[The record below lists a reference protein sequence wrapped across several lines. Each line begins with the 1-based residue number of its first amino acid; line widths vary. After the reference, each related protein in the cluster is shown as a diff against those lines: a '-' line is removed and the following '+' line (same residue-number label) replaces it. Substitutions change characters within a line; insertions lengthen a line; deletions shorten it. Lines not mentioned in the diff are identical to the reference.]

1 MASQSPAT
9 VRLFPL
15 TGTLLLPGTFLPLN
29 VFETR
34 YRQLVAD
41 AMQGDRRIGMI
52 QPFVP
57 ADDNSGPPLSED
69 RQPAL
74 YAVGCLGEVVE
85 CEPQDDG
92 RYWIV
97 LKGESRFRVVEE
109 LLVTGGYRQVLADCS
124 TFAGDQHEFDCDLEI
139 GQLLA
144 YAERYCTALEL
155 DFDLDLLASLPPAQ
169 AVNALSAALPLAPA
183 EKQALLEAAAP
194 DARGELLIRLMEI
207 QDVATSDRP
216 ASYVLPTVH

>member
-41 AMQGDRRIGMI
+41 AMRGDRRIGMI

-57 ADDNSGPPLSED
+57 ADDNSGPPLGED

-74 YAVGCLGEVVE
+74 YPVGCLGEVVE

-109 LLVTGGYRQVLADCS
+109 LSVTGGYRQVLADCS
-124 TFAGDQHEFDCDLEI
+124 TFSGDHHELDCDLEI

-216 ASYVLPTVH
+216 APYVLPTVH